1 MPFRNF
7 IKRGLGGYGK
17 RHVCSLK
24 EEQTMEEQE
33 LTQKLYE
40 IFEAT
45 MPALENIAKGFLAQ
59 NQTMLQQGE
68 QQFVAILSSNL
79 SFFEKIAAKEQKN
92 EAEKRFLSL
101 LVPLQNIALAV
112 RNLTAKKKTILSNNV
127 MLSVKATME
136 ITELLTAMKKQFRN
150 TKDFIITKNP
160 ILKENIRSE
169 MERIIEMADMCALVH
184 EGRLIAGA
192 CMPKASYLYL
202 SLIASFKRVA
212 EELVNF
218 SERL

>member
-1 MPFRNF
+1 
-7 IKRGLGGYGK
+7 
-17 RHVCSLK
+17 
-24 EEQTMEEQE
+24 MEEKE

-40 IFEAT
+40 MFDTTIS
-45 MPALENIAKGFLAQ
+45 ALENISNGFLRHD
-59 NQTMLQQGE
+59 QTMLERGE

-92 EAEKRFLSL
+92 EVDKRFLTL

-112 RNLTAKKKTILSNNV
+112 RNLTARKKTILTHNV

-136 ITELLTAMKKQFRN
+136 ITDLLTAMKKQFRD
-150 TKDFIITKNP
+150 TKDFILTKNP
-160 ILKENIRSE
+160 VLKKNIGSG
-169 MERIIEMADMCALVH
+169 METIIEMADRCALTH
-184 EGRLIAGA
+184 EGRLIAGI

-202 SLIASFKRVA
+202 SLIASFKKVA

-218 SERL
+218 SERI